1 MTCADRVSRRGDL
14 AREGSRDLGLE
25 MSWPLRGFVGR
36 TRNAELLEPAAEGV
50 GMEAQD
56 LGRAAGPVDDPMR
69 LAEDGDDMAAL
80 DRFEGGDRGISC
92 RDGGAGGRLGV
103 DLEVEGGAGRE
114 DDGALEHVLQLA
126 DIPGPSIGDEATQ
139 GLRAHAVEPPAGA
152 GSELVDQE
160 ADQERDVL
168 GAFSERGKRDG
179 EDAEAIVEIL

>member
-92 RDGGAGGRLGV
+92 RDVGAGGQLGVDLEV

-126 DIPGPSIGDEATQ
+126 DIPGPSIGDEATH
-139 GLRAHAVEPPAGA
+139 GLRAYAV
-152 GSELVDQE
+152 
-160 ADQERDVL
+160 
-168 GAFSERGKRDG
+168 
-179 EDAEAIVEIL
+179 